1 MLSDLFDFN
10 CIILLLN
17 ETNTI
22 FKFIP
27 LGVPLFSFILI
38 SFKRQREKHIHPMKK
53 ATAKTNAHQVSL
65 FKQMC
70 S

>member
-1 MLSDLFDFN
+1 MLSGLFDFN
-10 CIILLLN
+10 CIVLLLN

-27 LGVPLFSFILI
+27 LAVPLFSFIMI
-38 SFKRQREKHIHPMKK
+38 SFKRQREKHIHPIQQ
-53 ATAKTNAHQVSL
+53 ATDKINAHQIGL
-65 FKQMC
+65 FKQTC